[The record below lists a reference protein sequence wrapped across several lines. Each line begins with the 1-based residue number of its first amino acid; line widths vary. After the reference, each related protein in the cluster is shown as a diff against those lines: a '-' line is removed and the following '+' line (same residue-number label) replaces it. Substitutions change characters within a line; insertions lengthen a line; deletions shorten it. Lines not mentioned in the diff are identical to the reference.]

1 MSDADVL
8 TAALD
13 ATDESTQATAT
24 APAGQCAP
32 THPRNPKAELIAIAD
47 SAPRGLATDTDD
59 PNEVT
64 ASASISGSAQVL
76 DSTSGSEQ
84 TGATSSATSSATAS
98 ASATPRKQFDTDF
111 LRSVTW
117 DDVVVINGELKT
129 IGCVSIEDFK
139 YVICEFFFMCLLN
152 RCIHDDC
159 MNERLVHALYYCT
172 PRYIIAGVSI
182 GFFVCS
188 I

>member
-24 APAGQCAP
+24 APGQCAP

-64 ASASISGSAQVL
+64 ASASTSGSAQVL

-84 TGATSSATSSATAS
+84 TGATSSAS

-152 RCIHDDC
+152 RCIHDD
-159 MNERLVHALYYCT
+159 
-172 PRYIIAGVSI
+172 
-182 GFFVCS
+182 
-188 I
+188 

>member
-84 TGATSSATSSATAS
+84 TGATSSATATAS
-98 ASATPRKQFDTDF
+98 ASASASARKQFDTDF

-152 RCIHDDC
+152 RCI
-159 MNERLVHALYYCT
+159 
-172 PRYIIAGVSI
+172 
-182 GFFVCS
+182 
-188 I
+188 